1 MPVLTTHNIKEIIIM
16 GNLVIK
22 NDSFIQSMHNDIQC
36 LSLDT
41 ATRPCD
47 RCWFTSKQIQDWA
60 DMDRK
65 TLNRRLDKLASVGR
79 IVGLKA
85 DETADNIIDI
95 DNDDQT
101 NDVVDTKSTKASKIG
116 SGSNLG
122 QTLNADIQLAFIEDS
137 CGVPH
142 EMKIY
147 NLNVLNHLAMV
158 ELDNEKLNTIANKF
172 SDILSEV
179 ETTGQYNTQPIVPQT
194 YLEALK
200 ALVASEEEKEQLKL
214 TNETLTTELTNV
226 CEQRDK
232 AIRERGYIND
242 KRLAT
247 IMSHEGV
254 RARKINKL
262 ENELSDTIEKLDR
275 ANVDNDILKAQL
287 EIAKSSMLTN
297 KRVCE
302 ILRDRFEISYADRT
316 LKSKTSKALQS
327 IANEFCENII
337 YDKQFVDGVLRK
349 VPYYTQ
355 RTVDILTQRLEY
367 DCAYLRQ
374 F

>member
-1 MPVLTTHNIKEIIIM
+1 MNK
-16 GNLVIK
+16 
-22 NDSFIQSMHNDIQC
+22 D
-36 LSLDT
+36 
-41 ATRPCD
+41 
-47 RCWFTSKQIQDWA
+47 
-60 DMDRK
+60 
-65 TLNRRLDKLASVGR
+65 TLNRKLEKLVRVGR
-79 IVGLKA
+79 IIGLK
-85 DETADNIIDI
+85 EHNTTDNIIDI
-95 DNDDQT
+95 NNNDLT
-101 NDVVDTKSTKASKIG
+101 NDGNIESRPL
-116 SGSNLG
+116 GSNLRLVEN
-122 QTLNADIQLAFIEDS
+122 TINSDIIEFNLR
-137 CGVPH
+137 H
-142 EMKIY
+142 ETGSKITKLY

-158 ELDNEKLNTIANKF
+158 ELDNEKLNAIANKF

-179 ETTGQYNTQPIVPQT
+179 ETTGQYNAQPVVPQT

-214 TNETLTTELTNV
+214 TNETLTSELTNA

-242 KRLAT
+242 KRTVTL
-247 IMSHEGV
+247 MSQEGI

-262 ENELSDTIEKLDR
+262 ENELSDTIEKLDQ
-275 ANVDNDILKAQL
+275 ANNDNDILKAQL

-302 ILRDRFEISYADRT
+302 VLRDRFEISYADRT

-327 IANEFCENII
+327 IANEFGENII

-355 RTVDILTQRLEY
+355 RTADILMQRLTY

>member
-1 MPVLTTHNIKEIIIM
+1 MSN
-16 GNLVIK
+16 NLVIK

-36 LSLDT
+36 LSLSS

-47 RCWFTSKQIQDWA
+47 RCWFTSKQIQNWA
-60 DMDRK
+60 GMNKD
-65 TLNRRLDKLASVGR
+65 TLNRKLEKLVRVGR
-79 IVGLKA
+79 IIGLK
-85 DETADNIIDI
+85 EHNTTDNIIDI
-95 DNDDQT
+95 NNNDLT
-101 NDVVDTKSTKASKIG
+101 NDGNIESRPL
-116 SGSNLG
+116 GSNLSLVEN
-122 QTLNADIQLAFIEDS
+122 TINSDIIEFNLR
-137 CGVPH
+137 H
-142 EMKIY
+142 ETGSKITKLY

-158 ELDNEKLNTIANKF
+158 ELDNEKLNAIANKF

-179 ETTGQYNTQPIVPQT
+179 ETTGQYNAQPVVPQT

-214 TNETLTTELTNV
+214 TNETLTSELTNV

-242 KRLAT
+242 KRTAAL
-247 IMSHEGV
+247 MSQEGI

-262 ENELSDTIEKLDR
+262 ENELSDTIEKLDQ
-275 ANVDNDILKAQL
+275 ANNDNDILKAQL

-302 ILRDRFEISYADRT
+302 VLRDRFEISYADRT

-327 IANEFCENII
+327 IANEFGENII

-355 RTVDILTQRLEY
+355 RTADILMQRLTY

>member
-1 MPVLTTHNIKEIIIM
+1 MSEIAIR
-16 GNLVIK
+16 
-22 NDSFIQSMHNDIQC
+22 NDLFIQSMHNDIQC
-36 LSLDT
+36 LSLNN
-41 ATRPCD
+41 AARPCD

-60 DMDRK
+60 GMDRK
-65 TLNRRLDKLASVGR
+65 TLNRRLDKLISVGR
-79 IVGLKA
+79 IVGLKE
-85 DETADNIIDI
+85 DDTVNNIIDI
-95 DNDDQT
+95 DNDDPT
-101 NDVVDTKSTKASKIG
+101 NDGNIESKPL
-116 SGSNLG
+116 GSNLG
-122 QTLNADIQLAFIEDS
+122 LVENTINSDIIEFNLR
-137 CGVPH
+137 H
-142 EMKIY
+142 ETGSKITKIY

-158 ELDNEKLNTIANKF
+158 ELDNEKLNAIANKF
-172 SDILSEV
+172 SDILSAV
-179 ETTGQYNTQPIVPQT
+179 ETTGQYNAQPVVPQT

-214 TNETLTTELTNV
+214 TNETLNQELTNA

-242 KRLAT
+242 KRTAT
-247 IMSHEGV
+247 LMSQEGI

-262 ENELSDTIEKLDR
+262 ENELSDTIEKLDQ
-275 ANVDNDILKAQL
+275 ANVDNDILKTQL

-302 ILRDRFEISYADRT
+302 MLRDSFEISWADST
-316 LKSKTSKALQS
+316 LKSRTSKALQS
-327 IANEFCENII
+327 IANEFGENII

-355 RTVDILTQRLEY
+355 RTANILMQRLAY